1 MQGVSSGA
9 RQTQVNV
16 RIDAYRHLGQDAGEG
31 ISPRGLCKHQSDK
44 GVDMGAQWKA
54 KHKEIAANA
63 KGRIFGKLSKEI
75 MVAARSGADPDMNPR
90 LRLVVEQAKK
100 ASMPKETLERAIKKG
115 AGLLDEGVSLERL
128 TYEGFAPHRVPV
140 IVECLTDNINRTL
153 SNIRMLFRKG
163 QLGAS
168 GSVSWD
174 FNYQGMIEAAPN
186 SNDADAEFA
195 AIEAGAQDFEPAEN
209 GATLFLTDATDLD
222 AVCRALPAYGF
233 TVQSAQ
239 LGYLPKNAV
248 ELNDAERE
256 EVVAFLEA
264 IDADD
269 DVQNVYVGLAGQG

>member
-1 MQGVSSGA
+1 
-9 RQTQVNV
+9 
-16 RIDAYRHLGQDAGEG
+16 
-31 ISPRGLCKHQSDK
+31 
-44 GVDMGAQWKA
+44 MGAQWKA

-100 ASMPKETLERAIKKG
+100 ASMPRETLERAIKKG
-115 AGLLDEGVSLERL
+115 AGLLDEGTSLERL

-153 SNIRMLFRKG
+153 SNIRVLFRKG

-174 FNYQGMIEAAPN
+174 FNYQGMVEATPD
-186 SNDADAEFA
+186 SKDSDAEIA
-195 AIEAGAQDFEPAEN
+195 AIEAGAQDFEPAGN

-222 AVCRALPAYGF
+222 AVCRALPVYGF

-239 LGYLPKNAV
+239 LGYRPKNTV
-248 ELNDAERE
+248 TLDDQERE
-256 EVVAFLEA
+256 EVEAFLEA